1 METLEV
7 VKAETQPGKGDK
19 KDVAGLYTLIMS
31 HAWQLTKE
39 NKYLLEAKKA
49 AKTLQGK
56 GFELFY
62 QANNTAF
69 QQM

>member
-1 METLEV
+1 ML
-7 VKAETQPGKGDK
+7 
-19 KDVAGLYTLIMS
+19 
-31 HAWQLTKE
+31 HAWQLIKE

-49 AKTLQGK
+49 AKSLQGK

-69 QQM
+69 SANAML